1 MGRLEEYQENRKNNF
16 SSIVNMGIEPYPYTY
31 DRTHVSKDIKE
42 KYKDLEPD
50 KYTTEIA
57 SVAGRV
63 LSLRSLGKISFID
76 LHDTYG
82 KMQIVVKNETTSP
95 ENLELLKKL
104 DDGDIIGVKGKIFK
118 TKRGELSIDA
128 QDITFLSK
136 AFMPLPE
143 KFHGIQDAELKYRQR
158 YLDLM
163 TSKESRDIFFIRAKI
178 IKIIRE
184 ILDKKGFLEVE
195 TPLLQSLYGGAN
207 ARPFITESFVWKRQL
222 YLSISPELYLKRLL
236 VGGFDKVYTIC
247 KNFRNEGIDRSHN
260 PEFTMLECYEA
271 FKDYN
276 SAMDLIEEIYET
288 IALELNGSTRV
299 TYLEQTFDFKRPW
312 KRLTMAGALKEY
324 ANLDVDKLSDS
335 DLANLLKE
343 NRLELE
349 TYKRG
354 LAISEL
360 FEHFCENH
368 LLGPVH
374 IIDHPKETTPL
385 CKLHRSNKD
394 LIERDEPYVNY
405 SEAGNI
411 YSELNDPMLQEKLM
425 LDQADQGRGK
435 GENHP
440 VDTDFIESLK
450 YGMPPAYG
458 LGLGIDRLV
467 MIFTNSANI
476 REVILFPMMKEEG
489 DGLEDNEKK

>member
-16 SSIVNMGIEPYPYTY
+16 NYIVNMGIEPYPYTY
-31 DRTHVSKDIKE
+31 DRTHISKEIKE
-42 KYKDLEPD
+42 KYKDLEND

-82 KMQIVVKNETTSP
+82 KIQIVIKDETTTP
-95 ENLELLKKL
+95 ENLELLKKI

-128 QDITFLSK
+128 QDIVFLAK
-136 AFMPLPE
+136 AFLPLPE
-143 KFHGIQDAELKYRQR
+143 KFHGIQDTELKYRQR

-163 TSKESRDIFFIRAKI
+163 TNLESREIFMKRAQI

-184 ILDKKGFLEVE
+184 ILDNKGFLEVE
-195 TPLLQSLYGGAN
+195 TPLLQPLYGGAN
-207 ARPFITESFVWKRQL
+207 ARPFITESYVWKRKL

-247 KNFRNEGIDRSHN
+247 KNFRNEGVDKSHN
-260 PEFTMLECYEA
+260 PEFTMLECYECY
-271 FKDYN
+271 KDYN

-288 IALELNGSTRV
+288 IALKLNGSTKV
-299 TYLEQTFDFKRPW
+299 NYLEQTFDFKRPW
-312 KRLTMAGALKEY
+312 KKLTMAGALKEY
-324 ANLDVDKLSDS
+324 ANIDVDKLSDD
-335 DLANLLKE
+335 DLKNLLKE
-343 NRLELE
+343 NKLELE
-349 TYKRG
+349 IFKRG
-354 LAISEL
+354 LAIAEL
-360 FEHFCENH
+360 FEHFCESQ
-368 LLGPVH
+368 LLGPIH

-385 CKLHRSNKD
+385 CKLHRKNPE
-394 LIERDEPYVNY
+394 LIERNEPYVNC
-405 SEAGNI
+405 SEAGNM

-425 LDQADQGRGK
+425 FEQADQGRGK

-440 VDTDFIESLK
+440 IDIDFIESLK

-458 LGLGIDRLV
+458 IGLGIDRLV
-467 MIFTNSANI
+467 MIFTNSTNI

-489 DGLEDNEKK
+489 DSEENKDKK

>member
-1 MGRLEEYQENRKNNF
+1 MGRLEEYQESRKNNF
-16 SSIVNMGIEPYPYTY
+16 NSIINMGIVPYPYTY
-31 DRTHVSKDIKE
+31 DRTHISKDIKE

-57 SVAGRV
+57 SVAGRI

-82 KMQIVVKNETTSP
+82 KMQIVVKDESTTP

-104 DDGDIIGVKGKIFK
+104 DDGDIVGVKGKIFK

-489 DGLEDNEKK
+489 E

>member
-16 SSIVNMGIEPYPYTY
+16 NSIVELGVTPYPYTF
-31 DRTHVSKDIKE
+31 DKTHNSIDIKE
-42 KYKDLEPD
+42 KYKDLPLD
-50 KYTTEIA
+50 TLTEDTA
-57 SVAGRV
+57 SVAGRI
-63 LSLRSLGKISFID
+63 LSLRSLGKIAFID

-82 KMQIVVKNETTSP
+82 KIQIVVKEEGTSKDSFS
-95 ENLELLKKL
+95 LFGKL
-104 DDGDIIGVKGKIFK
+104 DTGDIIGVTGKIFK

-128 QDITFLSK
+128 KDIVFLSK
-136 AFMPLPE
+136 AFLPLPE

-163 TSKESRDIFFIRAKI
+163 INLESREIFMKRAKI

-184 ILDKKGFLEVE
+184 ILDNRGFLEVE
-195 TPLLQSLYGGAN
+195 TPLLQPLYGGAN
-207 ARPFITESFVWKRQL
+207 ARPFITESFVWKRNL

-247 KNFRNEGIDRSHN
+247 KNFRNEGIDKSHN
-260 PEFTMLECYEA
+260 PEFTMLECYECY
-271 FKDYN
+271 KDYN
-276 SAMDLIEEIYET
+276 SAIELIEEIYET
-288 IALELNGSTRV
+288 VALKLYGTTVIEYQGK
-299 TYLEQTFDFKRPW
+299 TFDFKRPW
-312 KRLTMAGALKEY
+312 KKLTMKGALKE
-324 ANLDVDKLSDS
+324 LGGVDVDKLSDEE
-335 DLANLLKE
+335 LQNLLTK

-354 LAISEL
+354 LAIAEL
-360 FEHFCENH
+360 FEHYCEEH

-385 CKLHRSNKD
+385 CKLHRDDKE
-394 LIERDEPYVNY
+394 LIERDEPYVNGM
-405 SEAGNI
+405 EAGNI
-411 YSELNDPMLQEKLM
+411 YSELNDPLLQETLM
-425 LDQADQGRGK
+425 NDQADQGRGK

-440 VDTDFIESLK
+440 IDTDFIESLK

-467 MIFTNSANI
+467 MVFTNSPNI
-476 REVILFPMMKEEG
+476 REVILFPLLREEG
-489 DGLEDNEKK
+489 DSQ

>member
-16 SSIVNMGIEPYPYTY
+16 NYLIEKGITPYPYTFNK
-31 DRTHVSKDIKE
+31 THNSIDIKE
-42 KYKDLEPD
+42 KYKDLAVD
-50 KYTTEIA
+50 TLTEETA
-57 SVAGRV
+57 SVAGRI
-63 LSLRSLGKISFID
+63 LSLRSLGKIAFID

-82 KMQIVVKNETTSP
+82 KMQIVIKEEGISK
-95 ENLELLKKL
+95 ENFELFNKL
-104 DDGDIIGVKGKIFK
+104 DTGDIVGVTGKIFK

-128 QDITFLSK
+128 KEIVFLSK
-136 AFMPLPE
+136 SFLPLPE

-163 TSKESRDIFFIRAKI
+163 INKESRDIFITRAKI

-184 ILDKKGFLEVE
+184 ILDNRGFLEVE
-195 TPLLQSLYGGAN
+195 TPLLQPLYGGAN
-207 ARPFITESFVWKRQL
+207 ARPFITESFVWKRNL

-247 KNFRNEGIDRSHN
+247 KNFRNEGIDKTHN
-260 PEFTMLECYEA
+260 PEFTMLECYECY
-271 FKDYN
+271 KDYN
-276 SAMDLIEEIYET
+276 SAIELIEEIYET
-288 IALELNGSTRV
+288 VALRLYGTTEI
-299 TYLEQTFDFKRPW
+299 TYQEKTFDFKRPW
-312 KRLTMAGALKEY
+312 KKLTMKGALKEFG
-324 ANLDVDKLSDS
+324 NVDVDKLND
-335 DLANLLKE
+335 DELKNLLRE

-354 LAISEL
+354 LAIAEL
-360 FEHFCENH
+360 FEHYCEEH

-385 CKLHRSNKD
+385 CKLHRNDKE
-394 LIERDEPYVNY
+394 LIERDEPYVNGT
-405 SEAGNI
+405 EAGNI
-411 YSELNDPMLQEKLM
+411 YSELNDPMLQEILM
-425 LDQADQGRGK
+425 NDQADQGRGK

-440 VDTDFIESLK
+440 IDTDFIESLK

-467 MIFTNSANI
+467 MIFTNSPNI
-476 REVILFPMMKEEG
+476 REVILFPLLREEG
-489 DGLEDNEKK
+489 DQ